1 MNDSG
6 SDTRQDTTSGFEGAE
21 FRKLYVW
28 QESKD
33 LAVQVFRI
41 THDEPFSRDPG
52 FQDQMRRSAVAIPS
66 RIAEGGES
74 GAPKNEISFFYKAR
88 QALVELRTQLE
99 IAYELH
105 YMEEH
110 AMTSLS
116 ARCQKIGKM
125 LKGLI
130 QARTEAS

>member
-1 MNDSG
+1 MSHSESENH
-6 SDTRQDTTSGFEGAE
+6 TETTSGFEGTE

-52 FQDQMRRSAVAIPS
+52 FQDQMRRAAVAVPS
-66 RIAEGGES
+66 LIAQADET
-74 GAPKNEISFFYKAR
+74 GAQENEIPVLYKAR
-88 QALVELRTQLE
+88 QALVELRTQME

-110 AMTSLS
+110 AMTSMS
-116 ARCQKIGKM
+116 ARCHKIGKM
-125 LKGLI
+125 LKSLI
-130 QARTEAS
+130 QARIEAS

>member
-1 MNDSG
+1 MSISG
-6 SDTRQDTTSGFEGAE
+6 SESRTDTTSGFEGTE

-41 THDEPFSRDPG
+41 THDELFSRDPG
-52 FQDQMRRSAVAIPS
+52 FQDQMRRTAVAVPS
-66 RIAEGGES
+66 RIAEADETRVQD
-74 GAPKNEISFFYKAR
+74 KEIFFLYKAKR
-88 QALVELRTQLE
+88 ALVELRTQME

-116 ARCQKIGKM
+116 ARCHKIGKM
-125 LKGLI
+125 LKSLI